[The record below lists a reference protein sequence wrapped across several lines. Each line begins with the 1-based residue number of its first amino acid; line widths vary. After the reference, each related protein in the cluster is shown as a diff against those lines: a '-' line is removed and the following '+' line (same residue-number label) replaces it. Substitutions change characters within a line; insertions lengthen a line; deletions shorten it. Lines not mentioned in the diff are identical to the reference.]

1 MNTTLAGSGKT
12 RRPSLERSIIHGAQL
27 LGVGGFFLALLVFF
41 SFRAEHFD
49 ESSNVLN
56 ILSNSSVV
64 GVVALGQAFVLI
76 SGGFDLSVSGT
87 VPLGGIIFT
96 VGCNDGYGVFWSTV
110 LAIAAGIGVGL
121 ANGLIITQI
130 KINPL
135 ITTLATLS
143 IIGGLAY
150 VVSDGVTIT
159 LNNLSD
165 APLGNN
171 LGGVQVCI
179 WLLLALSV
187 VMFVILRYTVFG
199 RMLYAMG
206 GNREAARLAGLRVN
220 VVTTGV
226 YMISGGLS
234 CFAGVMLANQ
244 LLAGVPTVE
253 STANL
258 QSITAVIVGGAS
270 LTGGTGGIPGTL
282 LGILVLGT
290 VSNGM
295 ALMQVP
301 TFYQEIATGGILL
314 LAVGLGWAR
323 GLVEQAVW
331 KRAREDHV
339 LSSGVA
345 DEGSAG
351 VLNLTGGE

>member
-1 MNTTLAGSGKT
+1 M
-12 RRPSLERSIIHGAQL
+12 PSLERSIIHGAQL
-27 LGVGGFFLALLVFF
+27 LGVGGFFVALIIFF
-41 SFRAEHFD
+41 SIRAQNFTEW
-49 ESSNVLN
+49 SNVLN
-56 ILSNSSVV
+56 ILSNIAPI

-87 VPLGGIIFT
+87 VPLGGIIFV
-96 VGCNDGYGVFWSTV
+96 VGCNDGYGVFWSIV
-110 LAIAAGIGVGL
+110 LAVLAGIGVGL

-143 IIGGLAY
+143 VVGGLAY
-150 VVSDGVTIT
+150 VVSDGITIT
-159 LNNLSD
+159 LNNVAD
-165 APLGNN
+165 APFGNN
-171 LGGVQVCI
+171 FAGIQICI

-187 VMFVILRYTVFG
+187 VMFVVLRYTVFG

-220 VVTTGV
+220 VVTAAV
-226 YMISGGLS
+226 YMISGGLG

-244 LLAGVPTVE
+244 ILAGAPTVE
-253 STANL
+253 SSANL
-258 QSITAVIVGGAS
+258 ESITAVIVGGAS
-270 LTGGTGGIPGTL
+270 LTGGTGGIPGTV
-282 LGILVLGT
+282 LGVLVLGT
-290 VSNGM
+290 VANGM

-314 LAVGLGWAR
+314 LAVGLGWVR

-331 KRAREDHV
+331 KRARKDESV
-339 LSSGVA
+339 AAGVA
-345 DEGSAG
+345 DEGSSGA
-351 VLNLTGGE
+351 LTLSGGE